1 MPATFL
7 FFSSS
12 TRSSA
17 TSRTAGRRGRWK
29 LTSSRLAR
37 VPCSW
42 RSPTAHLTRY
52 ACSSLC
58 KEQKENASRGS
69 CADWYDQYGQA
80 AKSSNGTAGSSP
92 FASFGTP
99 FKVPSRRIL
108 YEPEEASSSA
118 AQPVAKLSSFALP
131 LRASPS
137 ASFSSSDHRKDLGTD
152 LQLPSKR
159 HKTSDSG
166 ALQDQNPTFGKPP
179 STSTDD
185 AASKSSTF
193 SLGEVPP
200 SRAQLDKPLDSKA
213 VLGKRQR
220 EAEAARYKARTE
232 PLIFRIGLT
241 PLSVAALGRPGPL
254 VSLRF
259 SIRLTF

>member
-1 MPATFL
+1 
-7 FFSSS
+7 
-12 TRSSA
+12 
-17 TSRTAGRRGRWK
+17 
-29 LTSSRLAR
+29 
-37 VPCSW
+37 
-42 RSPTAHLTRY
+42 
-52 ACSSLC
+52 
-58 KEQKENASRGS
+58 
-69 CADWYDQYGQA
+69 
-80 AKSSNGTAGSSP
+80 
-92 FASFGTP
+92 
-99 FKVPSRRIL
+99 VPSRRIL

-137 ASFSSSDHRKDLGTD
+137 ASFSSSDQRKDLGTE

-166 ALQDQNPTFGKPP
+166 ALQDQNPTFGKLP

-185 AASKSSTF
+185 AASKASA

-200 SRAQLDKPLDSKA
+200 SRAQLDKPLESQA
-213 VLGKRQR
+213 ALGKRQR

-232 PLIFRIGLT
+232 PLTFGLGLT
-241 PLSVAALGRPGPL
+241 PLSVAALVRMWPL
-254 VSLRF
+254 VSLPF